1 MEHKISQKRFHIPEI
16 CHTAILIALIAGL
29 LTHFFGLVNPIHNYD
44 DVSVQPYG
52 YGTGISSGR
61 WFLSVMGE
69 ITIGLDLAY
78 NLPWVNGLVFLVLIA
93 IAAGFL
99 TSALRIKSRVSA
111 GLIGALLAVFPTA
124 TSTLYFKFA
133 SPYYGVAILLAI
145 FAAWVLGR
153 CKYSLLISAL
163 CTALS
168 LGVYQAYT
176 PMTIAIFVLV
186 LIRYALSGE
195 ADCKGIFQK
204 GLFYCAA
211 LILGVIFYVIL
222 LKALLLITGTHLST
236 YQSINQMGLISLAE
250 LPYLVYISFK
260 TVLMLPFRDYHGITY
275 SPVLRI
281 VYLVLAIL
289 SLAAVI
295 YILTVKIKKADI
307 ALLVGLLCIVFLI
320 AVSFVIVMCPNS
332 AIYTLMLY
340 GFAILPCFPLVIL
353 ECLPFG
359 NPLSIQI
366 RKWGAIAIGLLASV
380 MIFFYAYDA
389 NVSYM
394 ASYFANRQTEN
405 YFNSMVAQI
414 RMTEG
419 FTAEK
424 NWVFIGDVDDPLL
437 TSFWNWET
445 RYGGNS
451 NVNGLVNGYNKAAWL
466 QHYLGYYIFLADEDT
481 VNSMA
486 QTEEVKAMPCW
497 PDQGSIKVIGDTV
510 VVKFQE
516 LAQ

>member
-1 MEHKISQKRFHIPEI
+1 MEQHTILNRFRISQRFR
-16 CHTAILIALIAGL
+16 TAFLAALIAGV

-69 ITIGLDLAY
+69 IAMHLDLAF

-99 TSALRIKSRVSA
+99 VSALQIRSRFFS

-145 FAAWVLGR
+145 LAAWVVGR
-153 CKYSLLISAL
+153 CKYSLVISAL

-176 PMTIAIFVLV
+176 PMTIAIFVLI
-186 LIRYALSGE
+186 LIRYALSGN
-195 ADCKGIFQK
+195 ADAKGIFQK
-204 GLFYCAA
+204 GLLYCAA
-211 LILGVIFYVIL
+211 LILGVLCYVIL
-222 LKALLLITGTHLST
+222 LKAMLLITGTHLSS
-236 YQSINQMGLISLAE
+236 YQNINQMGLISLAE
-250 LPYLVYISFK
+250 FPYLVYTAFK
-260 TVLMLPFRDYHGITY
+260 TVLLLPFRDYHGL
-275 SPVLRI
+275 SCNPVLRI
-281 VYLVLAIL
+281 VYLLLAL
-289 SLAAVI
+289 FSLACVVYTLA
-295 YILTVKIKKADI
+295 VKIRKTDI
-307 ALLVGLLCIVFLI
+307 ALLVGLLCLVFPI

-332 AIYTLMLY
+332 GMYTLMLY
-340 GFAILPCFPLVIL
+340 GFAILPCFPLAVL
-353 ECLPFG
+353 ECLPREALHG
-359 NPLSIQI
+359 KGKIWSI
-366 RKWGAIAIGLLASV
+366 RLAGLLLSV
-380 MIFFYAYDA
+380 LIFFYSYDA

-424 NWVFIGDVDDPLL
+424 KWVFIGNVDDPLL

-466 QHYLGYYIFLADEDT
+466 QNYLGYYIFLADEDT
-481 VNSMA
+481 AYNMA

-497 PDQGSIKVIGDTV
+497 PDQGSIQVIGDSV